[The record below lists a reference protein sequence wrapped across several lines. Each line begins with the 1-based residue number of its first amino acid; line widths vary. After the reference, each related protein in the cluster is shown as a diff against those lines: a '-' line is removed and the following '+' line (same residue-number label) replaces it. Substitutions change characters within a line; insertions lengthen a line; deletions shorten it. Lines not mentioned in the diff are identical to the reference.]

1 MKKIIYLYLS
11 TFLFFV
17 INNTLSATDIIVSQA
32 GFSPY
37 DTKLFYLVSDKKIS
51 DTKFLVKNKDG
62 QVVLS
67 GEVSLW
73 GKYYENYYYI
83 GDITLL
89 KTEGE
94 YKVVYQGQESVSFK
108 IKKGLYKSLY
118 SDTINEYF
126 MSQRCGV
133 ETKYHKKCHLDDA
146 VTPEKK

>member
-62 QVVLS
+62 QVILS
-67 GEVSLW
+67 GEVSL
-73 GKYYENYYYI
+73 
-83 GDITLL
+83 
-89 KTEGE
+89 
-94 YKVVYQGQESVSFK
+94 
-108 IKKGLYKSLY
+108 
-118 SDTINEYF
+118 
-126 MSQRCGV
+126 
-133 ETKYHKKCHLDDA
+133 
-146 VTPEKK
+146 

>member
-62 QVVLS
+62 QVILS
-67 GEVSLW
+67 
-73 GKYYENYYYI
+73 
-83 GDITLL
+83 
-89 KTEGE
+89 
-94 YKVVYQGQESVSFK
+94 
-108 IKKGLYKSLY
+108 
-118 SDTINEYF
+118 
-126 MSQRCGV
+126 
-133 ETKYHKKCHLDDA
+133 
-146 VTPEKK
+146 